1 MLVQQQQLQIVV
13 LNEDTIEKKTNKRK
27 EITSLRQR
35 Q

>member
-13 LNEDTIEKKTNKRK
+13 LNEDNIEKKTNKRK